1 MQYEVGKIVD
11 GVVTGITKYGAFV
24 DIGDGQ
30 TGLVHISE
38 ISTQYVNDVSEHLQ
52 NGQSVKVKILGI
64 NDRGRFNL
72 SIRKALPTE
81 LDAGRTKSFNRAEK
95 SSFSGANRGLSA
107 QKYDN
112 RNNRRDREESASSR
126 PSGFEDMLS
135 KFMHSSDEKL
145 SDMRKQPS
153 NRRGAYQKKES
164 HK

>member
-52 NGQSVKVKILGI
+52 NGQAVKVKILGT
-64 NDRGRFNL
+64 NDRGRLNL
-72 SIRKALPTE
+72 SIRKALPAE
-81 LDAGRTKSFNRAEK
+81 PKSERQRSSDRTN
-95 SSFSGANRGLSA
+95 ANRGASA
-107 QKYDN
+107 PRHDS
-112 RNNRRDREESASSR
+112 RSRRDREESASSR
-126 PSGFEDMLS
+126 PAGFEDMLS

-153 NRRGAYQKKES
+153 NRRGAYQKKGS